1 VGESSLTVNL
11 KVESFC
17 EDNAMSRSFVHRI
30 NTWQV
35 EVQAAFIKRKQITKR
50 LERKSA
56 FLVYFAAAIETDH

>member
-11 KVESFC
+11 KVESFY

-35 EVQAAFIKRKQITKR
+35 EVQAVFIKRKQISKR
-50 LERKSA
+50 LEQKAA